1 MKPNTLAMVN
11 LLMIAA
17 AAAPASA
24 QSSAVQVSATA
35 GTATDERG
43 VRSTVMTL
51 APSLLITNAP
61 NVSVTLAGKVTRFA
75 SASSQ
80 VGGSAALVASTPVSS
95 AGLALSLNT
104 SASAT
109 HASFDATFAQADLTP
124 AINWTAGVLTLVGGL
139 HLASGYTAISQE
151 TTSPGASGPLGPAQ
165 PSQPVQTTQLVS
177 ESRSASAPS
186 FGADLR
192 FGVGMPVATLISFR
206 DEPTRVGGM
215 LVTDQLAGATM
226 SFTGGPTLS
235 VLMGHRDAPDE
246 RVGFASA
253 SAQVPVAEN
262 LALTIAGGQYPS
274 NRLTGAAGG
283 QFFSMGI
290 SMRFGGAHAPAL
302 PVPAGVS
309 APAEALT
316 RLTIRASDAD
326 SVAVAGD
333 WDAWKPVP
341 AARAPNGVWYVDL
354 PLKAG
359 EYRYAFLVD
368 GREWRV
374 PEGAVAV
381 DDGFGGKAA
390 YLTVRTAGAALATH
404 NQEEK

>member
-1 MKPNTLAMVN
+1 MKPNTLAMLN

-17 AAAPASA
+17 AAVPASA

-51 APSLLITNAP
+51 APSLLITSAP
-61 NVSVTLAGKVTRFA
+61 NVSFTLAGNATRFA
-75 SASSQ
+75 SAASQ
-80 VGGSAALVASTPVSS
+80 VGGSAALVASTPVSP

-109 HASFDATFAQADLTP
+109 HASFGATFAQADFMP
-124 AINWTAGVLTLVGGL
+124 AINWTAGVFTLVGGV
-139 HLASGYTAISQE
+139 HLASGYTAVSEE
-151 TTSPGASGPLGPAQ
+151 TASSGPPEPLGSSGPMQA
-165 PSQPVQTTQLVS
+165 TQLIS
-177 ESRSASAPS
+177 ESRSASAPT
-186 FGADLR
+186 FGGDLR
-192 FGVGMPVATLISFR
+192 FGVGTPVATLISFR
-206 DEPTRVGGM
+206 EEPTRVGGM
-215 LVTDQLAGATM
+215 LVTDQLAGAAM
-226 SFTGGPTLS
+226 NFAGGTALS
-235 VLMGHRDAPDE
+235 VLLGHRDAPDE

-253 SAQVPVAEN
+253 SAQVPVTGN

-283 QFFSMGI
+283 QFFSMGV
-290 SMRFGGAHAPAL
+290 SMRFGGARAPAL

-309 APAEALT
+309 SPAAPMT
-316 RLTIRASDAD
+316 RLAIRASDAD

-341 AARAPNGVWYVDL
+341 AARASNGVWYVDL

-374 PEGAVAV
+374 PQGAVAV

-390 YLTVRTAGAALATH
+390 YLTVRTAGSALATH
-404 NQEEK
+404 NQEER